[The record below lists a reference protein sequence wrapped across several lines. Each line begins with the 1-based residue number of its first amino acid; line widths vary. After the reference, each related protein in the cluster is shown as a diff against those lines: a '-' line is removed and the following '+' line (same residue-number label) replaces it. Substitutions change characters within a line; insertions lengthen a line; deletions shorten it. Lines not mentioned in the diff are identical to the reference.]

1 MRRRA
6 VIQMVLIGLV
16 AGAITFAFAYF
27 IPWLPDS
34 ASTQADKVDEVFWF
48 VAIICAVIFAMVAG
62 VAVYEGWKFRA
73 PPDDMDDGSPIHG
86 HTGLEIVWTAIPTIL
101 VIAMSVFSAVVLA
114 EITDT
119 PAGSKRIEVTA
130 QQFAWSFKYSDPD
143 RTEGEL
149 VLEVNKPVELLIG
162 SKDVIHSFWVPEF
175 RMKQDA
181 VPGVTTTLTITP
193 DKVGT
198 YDLICTELCG
208 LGHAVMRTQARVL
221 SSADYAKWAKAPP
234 AGAAGGSGGGT
245 DGKSIFASAGCASC
259 HALAAAGSSAEVGPD
274 LDKVLAGKDEDFIR
288 ESIVDPNAEI
298 AQGYQPNVMPST
310 FSDSLSKEQLD
321 ALVKYLKETAGRTR

>member
-27 IPWLPDS
+27 IPWLPDA
-34 ASTQADKVDEVFWF
+34 ASTQATDVDRVFWF
-48 VAIICAVIFAMVAG
+48 VAIICAVVFAMVAG
-62 VAVYEGWKFRA
+62 VAIYEGWKFRA

-86 HTGLEIVWTAIPTIL
+86 HTGLEIVWTLIPTVL

-119 PAGSKRIEVTA
+119 PSNAKRIEVTA
-130 QQFAWSFKYSDPD
+130 QQFAWSFKYSEPD
-143 RTEGEL
+143 RTTGEL
-149 VLEVNKPVELLIG
+149 VLEVNKPVELLIE

-181 VPGVTTTLTITP
+181 VPGITTTLTITP
-193 DKVGT
+193 TKVGT

-208 LGHAVMRTQARVL
+208 LGHAVMRSQARVL
-221 SSADYAKWAKAPP
+221 SSADYAKWVQSKP
-234 AGAAGGSGGGT
+234 AGAAGGT
-245 DGKSIFASAGCASC
+245 DGKSVFASAGCASC
-259 HALAAAGSSAEVGPD
+259 HTFKAAGSTAEVGPD

-288 ESIVDPNAEI
+288 QSILDPNAEI
-298 AQGYQPNVMPST
+298 AKGYQPNVMPST

-321 ALVKYLKETAGRTR
+321 NLVSFLQNPAGHTR

>member
-27 IPWLPDS
+27 IPWLPDA
-34 ASTQADKVDEVFWF
+34 ASTQANDVDRVFWF
-48 VAIICAVIFAMVAG
+48 VAIICAVVFAMVAG
-62 VAVYEGWKFRA
+62 VAIYEGWKFRA
-73 PPDDMDDGSPIHG
+73 APDDMDDGSPIHG
-86 HTGLEIVWTAIPTIL
+86 HTGLEIVWTLIPTIL

-119 PAGSKRIEVTA
+119 PSNAKRIEVTA
-130 QQFAWSFKYSDPD
+130 QQFAWSFKYSQPD
-143 RTEGEL
+143 RTTGEL
-149 VLEVNKPVELLIG
+149 VLEVNKPVELLIE

-181 VPGVTTTLTITP
+181 VPGITTTLTITP
-193 DKVGT
+193 TKVGT

-208 LGHAVMRTQARVL
+208 LGHSVMRSQARVL
-221 SSADYAKWAKAPP
+221 SSADYAKWVQSKP
-234 AGAAGGSGGGT
+234 ARAAGGT
-245 DGKSIFASAGCASC
+245 DGKSVFASAGCASC
-259 HALAAAGSSAEVGPD
+259 HTLKAAGATAEVGPD

-288 ESIVDPNAEI
+288 QSILDPNAEI
-298 AQGYQPNVMPST
+298 AKGYQPNVMPST

-321 ALVKYLKETAGRTR
+321 NLVTFLRDSAGTAR

>member
-16 AGAITFAFAYF
+16 AGVITFAFAYF
-27 IPWLPDS
+27 IPWLPDA
-34 ASTQADKVDEVFWF
+34 ASTQANDVDEVFWF
-48 VAIICAVIFAMVAG
+48 VAIICAVVFALVAG

-86 HTGLEIVWTAIPTIL
+86 HTGLEIVWTAIPTVL

-119 PAGSKRIEVTA
+119 PSDSKRIEVTA
-130 QQFAWSFKYSDPD
+130 QQFAWSFKYADPE
-143 RTEGEL
+143 RTTGEL
-149 VLEVNKPVELLIG
+149 VLEVDKPVELLIT

-181 VPGVTTTLTITP
+181 VQGIVTTLTITP
-193 DKVGT
+193 TKVGT

-208 LGHAVMRTQARVL
+208 LGHAVMRSQARVL
-221 SSADYAKWAKAPP
+221 SAADYAKWAAAKPP
-234 AGAAGGSGGGT
+234 AAAGGAGGAT
-245 DGKSIFASAGCASC
+245 DGKSIFASAGCAGC
-259 HALAAAGSSAEVGPD
+259 HTFKAAGATAEVGPD
-274 LDKVLAGKDEDFIR
+274 LDKVLAGKDADFIR

-298 AQGYQPNVMPST
+298 AAGYQPNVMPST
-310 FSDSLSKEQLD
+310 FQDSLSKEQID
-321 ALVKYLKETAGRTR
+321 ALVEFLQGSATR

>member
-27 IPWLPDS
+27 IPWLPES
-34 ASTQADKVDEVFWF
+34 ASKQADDIDEAFWF

-119 PAGSKRIEVTA
+119 PSDSKRIEVTA
-130 QQFAWSFKYSDPD
+130 QQFAWTFKYADPEK
-143 RTEGEL
+143 TTGEL
-149 VLEVNKPVELLIG
+149 VLEVNKPVELLIT

-175 RMKQDA
+175 RVKQDA
-181 VPGVTTTLTITP
+181 VPGIITTLDVTP
-193 DKVGT
+193 TKVGT
-198 YDLICTELCG
+198 YNLICTELCG
-208 LGHAVMRTQARVL
+208 LGHAVMRSRARVL
-221 SSADYAKWAKAPP
+221 SAADYAKWQQEKPP
-234 AGAAGGSGGGT
+234 AAAGGAT
-245 DGKSIFASAGCASC
+245 DGKAIFTSAGCGSC
-259 HALAAAGSSAEVGPD
+259 HTFKAAGTSAEVGPD
-274 LDKVLAGKDEDFIR
+274 LDKVLAGKDADFIR
-288 ESIVDPNAEI
+288 KSIVDPNAEI
-298 AQGYQPNVMPST
+298 AEGYQPNVMPST
-310 FSDSLSKEQLD
+310 FSDTLSKEQLD
-321 ALVKYLKETAGRTR
+321 ALVEFLRGSNTR

>member
-27 IPWLPDS
+27 VPWLPDA
-34 ASTQADKVDEVFWF
+34 ASTQADKVDQVYWF

-119 PAGSKRIEVTA
+119 PDGSRRIEVTA
-130 QQFAWSFKYSDPD
+130 QQFAWSFKYADPD
-143 RTEGEL
+143 KTSGEL
-149 VLEVNKPVELLIG
+149 VLEVNQPVELLIE

-181 VPGVTTTLTITP
+181 VPGITTTLTITP
-193 DKVGT
+193 TKIGT

-208 LGHAVMRTQARVL
+208 LGHAVMRSQARVL
-221 SSADYAKWAKAPP
+221 SAADYAKWEQEKPP
-234 AGAAGGSGGGT
+234 PAAGGAT
-245 DGKSIFASAGCASC
+245 DGKSIFTAAGCGSC
-259 HALAAAGSSAEVGPD
+259 HTFSAAGTTAKVGPD

-288 ESIVDPNAEI
+288 ESILDPNKEI

-310 FSDSLSKEQLD
+310 FKDSLSKEQLD
-321 ALVKYLKETAGRTR
+321 NLVSFLTQSRTR

>member
-34 ASTQADKVDEVFWF
+34 ASEQADDIDAAFWF

-119 PAGSKRIEVTA
+119 PSDSKRIEVTA
-130 QQFAWSFKYSDPD
+130 QQFAWSFKYADPEK
-143 RTEGEL
+143 TTGEL
-149 VLEVNKPVELLIG
+149 VLEVGKPVELLIT

-175 RMKQDA
+175 RVKQDA
-181 VPGVTTTLTITP
+181 VPGIITTLDITP
-193 DKVGT
+193 TKVGT
-198 YDLICTELCG
+198 YNLICTELCG
-208 LGHAVMRTQARVL
+208 LGHAVMRSRARVL
-221 SSADYAKWAKAPP
+221 SAADYAKWQKEKPP
-234 AGAAGGSGGGT
+234 AAAGGAT
-245 DGKSIFASAGCASC
+245 DGKAIFTSAGCGSC
-259 HALAAAGSSAEVGPD
+259 HTFKAAGTSAEVGPD
-274 LDKVLAGKDEDFIR
+274 LDKVLAGKDADFIR
-288 ESIVDPNAEI
+288 ESIIDPNAEI
-298 AQGYQPNVMPST
+298 AEGYQPNVMPST
-310 FSDSLSKEQLD
+310 FSDTLSKEQLD
-321 ALVKYLKETAGRTR
+321 ALVEFLQGSNTR

>member
-34 ASTQADKVDEVFWF
+34 ASEQADDIDAAFWF

-119 PAGSKRIEVTA
+119 PSDSKRIEVTA
-130 QQFAWSFKYSDPD
+130 QQFAWSFKYADPEK
-143 RTEGEL
+143 TTGEL
-149 VLEVNKPVELLIG
+149 VLEVGKPVELLIT

-175 RMKQDA
+175 RVKQDA
-181 VPGVTTTLTITP
+181 VPGIITTLDITP
-193 DKVGT
+193 TKVGT
-198 YDLICTELCG
+198 YNLICTELCG
-208 LGHAVMRTQARVL
+208 LGHAVMRSRARVL
-221 SSADYAKWAKAPP
+221 SAADYAKWQKEKPP
-234 AGAAGGSGGGT
+234 AAAGGAT
-245 DGKSIFASAGCASC
+245 DGKAIFTSAGCGSC
-259 HALAAAGSSAEVGPD
+259 HTFKAAGTSAEVGPD
-274 LDKVLAGKDEDFIR
+274 LDKVLAGKDADFIR

-298 AQGYQPNVMPST
+298 AEGYQPNVMPST
-310 FSDSLSKEQLD
+310 FSDTLSKEQLD
-321 ALVKYLKETAGRTR
+321 ALVEFLQGSNTR